1 MAKTVKRV
9 IGLLAFITIATII
22 VLIIISNKKTFY
34 NEEGVTGNSQGNI
47 YNGGLFSENDG
58 LIYFS
63 NPRDDG
69 SLYVMT
75 SNCNN
80 IRKVHDDKAV
90 YINVDDHYIY
100 YVRANNT
107 KENSHGNILNFYNT
121 GIYRLNRNGKN
132 LRAVSTK
139 PSSYLT
145 LCGNFLYYQN
155 YDIDKG
161 LHLYRQNIDTTMD
174 RLLIEDAVIPMGV
187 NDNILYYT
195 GSSKNHNINSLH
207 LSSFTNNIA
216 YEGSFASPIVHG
228 DHIYYI
234 DISDKYSIGRMDLDG
249 SNKVTIVED
258 RCFTYNITNSGRYL
272 YYQVDNQTNN
282 RIARI
287 DLNTMEE
294 EIILHGDYKQIHVTD
309 NFVFFKDFHETNT
322 FVVPADGKIELG
334 SFEPPVEELE

>member
-22 VLIIISNKKTFY
+22 ALIIITNSKTFY

-107 KENSHGNILNFYNT
+107 KENSHENVLNFYNT
-121 GIYRLNRNGKN
+121 GVYRLNINGKN
-132 LRAVSTK
+132 LKAISTR